1 MLKGLYTAYTGM
13 INEQHRM
20 DVMTNNLANAD
31 TNGYKKEGATSQAFN
46 TMLAYK
52 IKDLSEAGN
61 LPKGLGIGKRLD
73 EELVDNPNRWVER
86 TGVNLGVKVG
96 ENYTDYSEGPMKVTG
111 NTFDFAL
118 TDRGFFLI
126 EYTNKADV
134 TSVKYT
140 RDGNFTMDAQGYLV
154 TQDGDFVLDG
164 DRRRIRLD
172 PNDTEIGTNV
182 YGEIFQSGERVAQ
195 IGVVDFEDY
204 DMLEHFGENFFQ
216 IVDSDEV
223 KNAEAVYNR
232 ARSYTMMAQR
242 ALDRARAQNATD
254 IDEKEAALQAAQN
267 REAEAE
273 QTLEA
278 ARGEDDAAKRRLE
291 QESTAQIRAGY
302 LETANISVVT
312 EMVNMIAIQRQYDS
326 NQKVITTYDE
336 TLDIAVSQLGKVR

>member
-1 MLKGLYTAYTGM
+1 
-13 INEQHRM
+13 
-20 DVMTNNLANAD
+20 
-31 TNGYKKEGATSQAFN
+31 
-46 TMLAYK
+46 
-52 IKDLSEAGN
+52 
-61 LPKGLGIGKRLD
+61 
-73 EELVDNPNRWVER
+73 
-86 TGVNLGVKVG
+86 
-96 ENYTDYSEGPMKVTG
+96 MKVRG

-140 RDGNFTMDAQGYLV
+140 RDGNFTMNAQGFLV
-154 TQDGDFVLDG
+154 TQDGDFVLDE

-182 YGEIFQSGERVAQ
+182 YGEIFQSGNRVAQ

-223 KNAEAVYNR
+223 KNAEAVYKR

-242 ALDRARAQNATD
+242 ALDRSRAQNAAD

-273 QTLEA
+273 QALEA

-336 TLDIAVSQLGKVR
+336 TLDTAVSQLGRVR